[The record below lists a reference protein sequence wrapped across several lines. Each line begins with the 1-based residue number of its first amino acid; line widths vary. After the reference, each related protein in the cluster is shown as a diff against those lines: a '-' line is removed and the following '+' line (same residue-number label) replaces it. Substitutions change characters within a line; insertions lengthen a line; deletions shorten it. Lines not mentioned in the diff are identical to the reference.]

1 MKNHLFLAFSM
12 LLIYS
17 CSEGIEVSQSSTV
30 DAAVK
35 STSFDRDP
43 FESNYK
49 PLASERTLI
58 KSVNLYDGLGNEFSN
73 FDVLFDNGIIEEI
86 GKDIVDGD
94 ATIIDAKGKWL
105 TPGII
110 DIHSHM
116 GVYPAPGVRTS
127 SDGNEATSP
136 ITAEVWAEH
145 SVWTQ
150 DPQFSLALKG
160 GVTAFHVLPGSANLM
175 GGRGATFKNIPR
187 NTIHDMKFPGAPHSL
202 KMACGEN
209 PKRVYGNR
217 GSAPSTR
224 MGNMAGYRK
233 AWINASDYQRR
244 KNEYTSKSDE
254 AKELIDPPKRNL
266 ELDTLAGVLDGE
278 ILVQNHCYR
287 ADEMAMMIEMSKE
300 FDYKITAFHHAV
312 EAYKIADLLA
322 DEGICGALWADWWG
336 FKHEAYDM
344 VPANIAIV
352 DQARGGKGCAIV
364 HSDDEVGIQHLNQE
378 AAKALS
384 AGLRAGYE
392 ISKAR
397 AIKWITSNPA
407 KAAGILDQTGT
418 IEIGK
423 DADLVIWS
431 KNPFSVYALAEYV
444 FIDGAEAFVR
454 GEKQTQ
460 PVTDF
465 DLGIINPSA
474 SQSRGC
480 KSFICRIKS
489 WL

>member
-444 FIDGAEAFVR
+444 FIDGAEAFAR

-465 DLGIINPSA
+465 DLGIINPSDERA
-474 SQSRGC
+474 S
-480 KSFICRIKS
+480 
-489 WL
+489 L

>member
-58 KSVNLYDGLGNEFSN
+58 KSVNLYDGLGNEYSN
-73 FDVLFDNGIIEEI
+73 FDVLIDNGIIEEI
-86 GKDIVDGD
+86 GKDIVDGN

-465 DLGIINPSA
+465 DLGIINPSDERA
-474 SQSRGC
+474 S
-480 KSFICRIKS
+480 
-489 WL
+489 L